1 MLPLYAARLEPRRLA
16 IEMITLGRMIELAS
30 GGVERLPPFSLPLS
44 NTHTEGGE
52 AGLAYMVK
60 WRRLNGTVDE
70 VLCERPH
77 DVARVFDEAVNKGY
91 EPWIRDH
98 GGKPRQRKEF

>member
-1 MLPLYAARLEPRRLA
+1 
-16 IEMITLGRMIELAS
+16 
-30 GGVERLPPFSLPLS
+30 
-44 NTHTEGGE
+44 
-52 AGLAYMVK
+52 LAYMVK

-77 DVARVFDEAVNKGY
+77 DVAQIFDEAVNKGY